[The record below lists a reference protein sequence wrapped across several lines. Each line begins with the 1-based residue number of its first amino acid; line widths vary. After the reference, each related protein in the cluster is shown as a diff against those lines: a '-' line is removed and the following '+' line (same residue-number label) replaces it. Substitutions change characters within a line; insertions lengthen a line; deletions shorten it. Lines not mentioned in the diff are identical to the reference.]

1 MGFVIK
7 KGLWDDT
14 GFLNLNV
21 SSGGGYTPNYPSYDP
36 TGSIPGLV
44 GWYDS
49 SQASSIVKDGSN
61 NVSQWK
67 NLFLG
72 ATQGGTH
79 LSDFTIPSGQSSPIY
94 SASGNAYVSGG
105 ATHSGIVFNG
115 SSSMMSLASSLP
127 TATQNFTVFFVFKAG
142 GSGNLICLGDAQS
155 DIYFTPTVTTGSS
168 PQYSYNLID
177 DAGPS
182 VLTAS
187 TGASYICGYVEV
199 LNNQYRIG
207 NYYLGGTLSGFGA
220 SVASTSTVSV
230 QSLGASAWNHNTNS
244 AGFDSPWTYLTLG
257 NDALTLTGLQ
267 PSPNYSN
274 GIIGEIIVYN
284 SGCGDGTGGFLV
296 TPSQFFPNRATIL
309 NYLYNKWK

>member
-1 MGFVIK
+1 MPSL
-7 KGLWDDT
+7 GL
-14 GFLNLNV
+14 GLSLGRGSFQG
-21 SSGGGYTPNYPSYDP
+21 SSGGGYTPNYPSYDT

-79 LSDFTIPSGQSSPIY
+79 LSDFTIPSGQSAPTY

-127 TATQNFTVFFVFKAG
+127 TATQNFTIFFVFKAG
-142 GSGNLICLGDAQS
+142 GSGNLIGLGDAQS
-155 DIYFTPTVTTGSS
+155 NIYFTPTVNTGSS
-168 PQYSYNLID
+168 PQYSYNLYD
-177 DAGPS
+177 DAGSS
-182 VLTAS
+182 VLTTS

-207 NYYLGGTLSGFGA
+207 NYYYLSGAYSGFAA
-220 SVASTSTVSV
+220 SVASNSTVSSA
-230 QSLGASAWNHNTNS
+230 SLGTSAWTYNANVG
-244 AGFDSPWTYLTLG
+244 GFDSPWTYLTLG

-284 SGCGDGTGGFLV
+284 SGCGDGTGSGLK